1 MTYVSSKIARLYNDE
16 RPHLGLHRM
25 TPTAFE
31 KYVDKLA
38 PLDRPEMSVY
48 QWNHELLTKNQVINK
63 KKKVTKKKKSTT
75 ITVVL

>member
-1 MTYVSSKIARLYNDE
+1 
-16 RPHLGLHRM
+16 M